1 MPRLPLPLLLR
12 TLSSYALAIL
22 TAAVPVRADA
32 SEVVLVL
39 GEEGGAYKEVAEE
52 IRSRLEPVA
61 KVSLHNTAGL
71 KELERAQPRFVVA
84 VGARAASMLA
94 SSPAGAPVLV
104 TLLPKDAFERLVAGS
119 RREGVSRS
127 MSAVY
132 LDHPLAR
139 QFDLIRLAMPEAQ
152 RIGVLLG
159 PEARLRF
166 GELQSAALGNRLKL
180 STQLVAQDGDLA
192 PALQKLLPEIDLLLA
207 LPDPAVL
214 NAGTIQMVLLS
225 AYRHQRPLVGFS
237 AAYTRAGAVLSLYST
252 PRQIGRQ
259 AADMLRFA
267 LSAGRLPAPQYPRN
281 DEVSTN
287 PHVAR
292 SLGLSL
298 ESEERLLQ
306 RLRDL
311 ERD

>member
-1 MPRLPLPLLLR
+1 MHRLLPLLRR

-22 TAAVPVRADA
+22 AAAVPARAVA
-32 SEVVLVL
+32 GEVALVL
-39 GEEGGAYKEVAEE
+39 SEEGGAYKEVAEE
-52 IRSRLEPVA
+52 IRSRLEPGA
-61 KVSLHNTAGL
+61 KVSLHNTASL

-84 VGARAASMLA
+84 VGARAAGMLA
-94 SSPAGAPVLV
+94 ASPAGAPVLV
-104 TLLPKDAFERLVAGS
+104 TLLPKDAFARLVAGS
-119 RREGVSRS
+119 RREGAGRP

-139 QFDLIRLAMPEAQ
+139 QFELIRLAIPEAQ

-159 PEARLRF
+159 PETRLRF
-166 GELQSAALGNRLKL
+166 GELQSAALGSRLKL

-225 AYRHQRPLVGFS
+225 AYRHQRPLAGFS

-252 PRQIGRQ
+252 PRQIGGQ

-281 DEVSTN
+281 YEVSTN

-298 ESEERLLQ
+298 ESEERLLR
-306 RLRDL
+306 RLRDS